1 MTHSGIFQVAC
12 SASDVFRL
20 LASPERFAPLLPDY
34 ESMAML
40 DATHFSLRTVI
51 AIGEISGHAQ
61 LAMELKQ
68 AAPECVVEY
77 VGEGVIAGGRLKF
90 GIRFEIAAQEPST
103 EVSWRG
109 EVTLDGM
116 LTMLAGHLLETMGRK
131 NFEAMAERVQQQLIE
146 GSAPG
151 QPDPDFEI

>member
-34 ESMAML
+34 ESMVML
-40 DATHFSLRTVI
+40 DGTRFSLRTVI
-51 AIGEISGHAQ
+51 AIGEISGHAN

-68 AAPECVVEY
+68 AAPHSLVEY
-77 VGEGVIAGGRLKF
+77 GGEGVIAGGRLKF
-90 GIRFEIAAQEPST
+90 GICFQIAAKEPST

-109 EVTLDGM
+109 EVNLDGM
-116 LTMLAGHLLETMGRK
+116 LTMLAGRLLETMGRT
-131 NFEAMAERVQQQLIE
+131 NFEAIAERVQQQLME
-146 GSAPG
+146 GNTPV